1 MAERER
7 GIGDNGG
14 PKMEKFTAAKKIDR
28 IREVLEMDI
37 TAHQKCVGVGIIV
50 EADTDGIAAELST
63 KRLQT
68 FASVSDRETVY
79 RATKVLKEEQVA
91 EAIKVKGKPNS
102 YRVLPSS
109 VVDAIVDAYNY
120 AKDEAIYADVSS
132 PLKPD
137 TVAGRNPTAQLLGAV
152 GSEGTTPSNHVG
164 FDPTSKEKIPH
175 TPLKENNK
183 QTQQHTT
190 TTVELVAARCG
201 GDYLDCLNGSA
212 VDLIAFISKH
222 NLVDAEVARN
232 MLATNIRSF
241 SADVMLEA
249 FSITLSKLPSG
260 LIARPY
266 VYLIETARR
275 LKEGRAAKSA
285 KGEALIP
292 KSEKR
297 KLQVDNAMAKVAAA
311 KEGRRS

>member
-1 MAERER
+1 MADR

-14 PKMEKFTAAKKIDR
+14 PKLEKFTAAKKIDR

-109 VVDAIVDAYNY
+109 VVDAIVDAYNH
-120 AKDEAIYADVSS
+120 AKDEAIYADTSS

-137 TVAGRNPTAQLLGAV
+137 IGVGRNPTAPLTRAV
-152 GSEGTTPSNHVG
+152 GLEPTCTVEPVGSDRTTAQS
-164 FDPTSKEKIPH
+164 FPH
-175 TPLKENNK
+175 TPFKENNNK
-183 QTQQHTT
+183 NTNNNNKLASSEYGVTPA
-190 TTVELVAARCG
+190 LAG
-201 GDYLDCLNGSA
+201 LNGSA
-212 VDLIAFISKH
+212 DPMISDIVGWMTGGDRQSAKNWLSTFLGQYAQDVVRESYFDLKTQIAEGKLIAQPLRVWAKIAARLKAEPKSRTGEAKISKSEERRAY
-222 NLVDAEVARN
+222 AERKAEEFAAQR
-232 MLATNIRSF
+232 A
-241 SADVMLEA
+241 
-249 FSITLSKLPSG
+249 
-260 LIARPY
+260 
-266 VYLIETARR
+266 
-275 LKEGRAAKSA
+275 GRKS
-285 KGEALIP
+285 
-292 KSEKR
+292 
-297 KLQVDNAMAKVAAA
+297 
-311 KEGRRS
+311 